1 MTSFYPQIVSLFY
14 SLLIIFTFFFKKK
27 VNSIE
32 NSIFGTLLVSNFIG
46 LILDIIGFYFIHI
59 GVKDIFI
66 NLSARLIL
74 VYLVFWIFTMTIYIF
89 ISSKNITFND
99 KKDNNTLWNKY
110 IRFKKTILMIEILLI
125 IFCLLI
131 PIKVLNDN
139 GRIYT
144 ESIGNTTLYFV
155 STILM
160 TSWIIMLLKNNK
172 NIKEKKFY
180 PMYAYI
186 ILGSF
191 IAAIQ
196 YFNPS
201 IILITPLE
209 TFITVLMYHTIENPD
224 IKMLEEVKIAK
235 EQAEKAN
242 HAKTDFLSSMS
253 HEIRTPLNA
262 IVGFSQALMEEDIP
276 ESAKEEAK
284 DIMSAS
290 ETLLELVNSI
300 LDISKIE
307 ANKIEIIEKEYNFK
321 EMFDDLVSL
330 TKARMGEKNLD
341 FNVYYDSTIPPVLYG
356 DNVRV
361 KQIILNLLTNSVKYT
376 KQGYIDFKVSSFKQN
391 GVCRLIVSV
400 EDSGI
405 GIKKE
410 NIDRLFKKFER
421 FDEKNTTVEGTGL
434 GLAITK
440 KLVELMRGKIIVQSI
455 HGKGSKFTF
464 IVDQKIVEGKTSLEP
479 VVEQKSNVKVDLTT
493 KRILL
498 VDDNNLNIKVAS
510 RLLSTYKMQIDTC
523 LSGFECIDKI
533 NAGEKYDLILLDDM
547 MPKMSGVETLQK
559 LKQMDSFNI
568 PTVALTA
575 NAIAGMKEKYLAD
588 GFDDYLSKPIE
599 KPELN
604 RVIEKFL
611 NK

>member
-510 RLLSTYKMQIDTC
+510 RLLSTYKMQIYTC
-523 LSGFECIDKI
+523 FSGFECIDKI
-533 NAGEKYDLILLDDM
+533 NACEKYDLILLDDM

-559 LKQMDSFNI
+559 LKQMESFNI

-575 NAIAGMKEKYLAD
+575 NAITGMKEKYLAD

>member
-1 MTSFYPQIVSLFY
+1 MSLEFELPLFASIFILMLMIVYFSKRKINLIENKTYEIILIASFVSSLVDTAVHIFSSWHTLENLQNKYYYIVDFSNKIISSLYVVIFSCLLLY
-14 SLLIIFTFFFKKK
+14 TLLISYKNIRENPKKAMIPLLIINIVFFLIIQFTHIEIFEIGYVRN
-27 VNSIE
+27 VN
-32 NSIFGTLLVSNFIG
+32 GTTILLAY
-46 LILDIIGFYFIHI
+46 ILVIILLL
-59 GVKDIFI
+59 I
-66 NLSARLIL
+66 NLFITLKKLKKDDKRYYAVFLISLML
-74 VYLVFWIFTMTIYIF
+74 VLSIIFTRLFPGMIIYDVAF
-89 ISSKNITFND
+89 AM
-99 KKDNNTLWNKY
+99 LCY
-110 IRFKKTILMIEILLI
+110 IM
-125 IFCLLI
+125 
-131 PIKVLNDN
+131 
-139 GRIYT
+139 
-144 ESIGNTTLYFV
+144 YF
-155 STILM
+155 
-160 TSWIIMLLKNNK
+160 
-172 NIKEKKFY
+172 
-180 PMYAYI
+180 
-186 ILGSF
+186 
-191 IAAIQ
+191 
-196 YFNPS
+196 
-201 IILITPLE
+201 
-209 TFITVLMYHTIENPD
+209 TIENPD
-224 IKMLEEVKIAK
+224 VKMLEEVKIAK
-235 EQAEKAN
+235 DQAEKAN
-242 HAKTDFLSSMS
+242 QAKTEFLSSMS

-276 ESAKEEAK
+276 ETAKEEAK

-290 ETLLELVNSI
+290 ETLLDLVNSI

-307 ANKIEIIEKEYNFK
+307 ANKIEIIEKEYSFR

-330 TKARMGEKNLD
+330 TKARMGEKPLD

-356 DNVRV
+356 DNVRL

-376 KQGYIDFKVSSFKQN
+376 KQGYIEFKVSSFKKD

-410 NIDRLFKKFER
+410 NIDRLFTKFER
-421 FDEKNTTVEGTGL
+421 FDEKNTTIEGTGL
-434 GLAITK
+434 GLAITQ
-440 KLVELMRGKIIVQSI
+440 KLIDLMHGKIIVQSI
-455 HGKGSKFTF
+455 HGKGSKFTV

-479 VVEQKSNVKVDLTT
+479 VIENKSNVKVDLTT